1 MSAIYT
7 TDPATGE
14 SVTLSE
20 LARRHGLTAGCL
32 SRRYHQGL
40 RDWKLVE
47 QIDREA
53 LARAKAADYR
63 ARAERQQQLA
73 NVNTAALMQPF
84 KHIAQARKMVGGSQH
99 V

>member
-1 MSAIYT
+1 MSAIYVNDPT
-7 TDPATGE
+7 TNE
-14 SVTLSE
+14 RVTLSE
-20 LARRHGLTAGCL
+20 LGRRHGLTAGCL

-40 RDWKLVE
+40 RDWQLVE

-63 ARAERQQQLA
+63 ARAERQQHLA

-84 KHIAQARKMVGGSQH
+84 NHIGDVNKMVGG
-99 V
+99 VL